1 MAGGIS
7 RIGQLQRLRPDTPS
21 EGLEKLHG
29 HNKNEP
35 PARNQK
41 VDEVAK
47 LYEKQFLREM
57 TKAMRGT
64 TSISGEKT
72 SMGESIYREQ
82 LDEQYVESWGDNGG
96 IGLGNLIYD
105 QLMERYFSGAGKNLK
120 EPGGIKLTDRD
131 VSRVNR
137 IPTSAGTTT
146 QVPLKIE
153 TKPSVDGSPTKLQA
167 PWRSTVLASARM
179 DGKTSV
185 TLGHAGG
192 LKSTLIFQ
200 GVPTAD
206 LEPGKVLEKGT
217 AVGILSPEV
226 NSFFWNLNR
235 PQGAETEIKPEMVSP
250 QGTGLVPQKAGSD
263 ADALTGRQ
271 ESAPGQEPGQR
282 PEKRPEPK
290 V

>member
-7 RIGQLQRLRPDTPS
+7 RIGQLQRLQRDTPS

-29 HNKNEP
+29 NSKAQAPE
-35 PARNQK
+35 RNQK

-64 TSISGEKT
+64 TSLSGEKT
-72 SMGESIYREQ
+72 SMGEGIYREQ

-105 QLMERYFSGAGKNLK
+105 QLMERYFAGAGKNLK

-153 TKPSVDGSPTKLQA
+153 TKPSPDGTPTKLQA

-200 GVPTAD
+200 GVPTGD
-206 LEPGKVLEKGT
+206 LEPGKVLEKGST
-217 AVGILSPEV
+217 VGILSPEV
-226 NSFFWNLNR
+226 NSFLWNLNR
-235 PQGAETEIKPEMVSP
+235 PQGVETETKPEMVSP
-250 QGTGLVPQKAGSD
+250 QATGLVPEKAV
-263 ADALTGRQ
+263 Q
-271 ESAPGQEPGQR
+271 ERNTPGPV
-282 PEKRPEPK
+282 PESK